1 MMRSLLY
8 VSALALVCV
17 VAIWAYR
24 VINDTQDLGD
34 QVEALHAQIAR
45 EREAIAVLHAEWA
58 WLNRPER
65 LDRLVAS
72 HTEELGLAPLTPAQ
86 FAEAAAV
93 AFQPPPPRAPGPAPE
108 PAVAPAVALVAALAE
123 PILAPE
129 PAAFAVPPLAP
140 ALAAAEPPVTMAA
153 LAGTDAVALGVS
165 PPPPRP
171 ERR

>member
-24 VINDTQDLGD
+24 VINDTQDLAGE
-34 QVEALHAQIAR
+34 VEALHAQIAR

-65 LDRLVAS
+65 LDRLVAL
-72 HTEELGLAPLTPAQ
+72 HAEELGLEPLTPVQ

-93 AFQPPPPRAPGPAPE
+93 AFQPPPPREPGPAP
-108 PAVAPAVALVAALAE
+108 APAAAPVVAHVAAPTETLS
-123 PILAPE
+123 PPE
-129 PAAFAVPPLAP
+129 PAALAIPPAVP
-140 ALAAAEPPVTMAA
+140 ALAAAEAPVTMAA
-153 LAGTDAVALGVS
+153 LAGTDAVALGVV

>member
-24 VINDTQDLGD
+24 VINDTQDLAAE
-34 QVEALHAQIAR
+34 VEALHAQIAR

-65 LDRLVAS
+65 LDRLVAL
-72 HTEELGLAPLTPAQ
+72 HAEELALQPLTPVQ
-86 FAEAAAV
+86 FGEAAAV

-108 PAVAPAVALVAALAE
+108 PAQAPLAALAVAPAELIPTPEPPALAT
-123 PILAPE
+123 P
-129 PAAFAVPPLAP
+129 PAVP
-140 ALAAAEPPVTMAA
+140 ALAAAEAPVTMAA
-153 LAGTDAVALGVS
+153 LAGRDAVALGVS

-171 ERR
+171 VRR

>member
-24 VINDTQDLGD
+24 VINDTQDLASE
-34 QVEALHAQIAR
+34 VEALHSQIAR

-65 LDRLVAS
+65 LDRLVAA
-72 HTEELGLAPLTPAQ
+72 HAEELGLAPLTPLQ

-93 AFQPPPPRAPGPAPE
+93 AFQPPPPREPGPAPAPAVAPLIAALAAPFETAPAPE
-108 PAVAPAVALVAALAE
+108 PAASVAP
-123 PILAPE
+123 
-129 PAAFAVPPLAP
+129 PAIP
-140 ALAAAEPPVTMAA
+140 ALAAAETPVTLAA
-153 LAGTDAVALGVS
+153 LAGADAVALGIS

-171 ERR
+171 VRR